1 MSDKRFLGNI
11 ITPTPTA
18 PAGPFQDGAAS
29 GTWSLQEAFS
39 YVKAGLWPTAGNQK
53 PLIEDVFST
62 YLYTGNGSTQ
72 TITNGIDLAG
82 EGGLVWVKDR
92 GVVRDH
98 VLSDTERGGSVV
110 LNSNTTDAQSS
121 YGSAG
126 FTFNSD
132 GFTLGN
138 TITINRDT
146 NTFTSWTFR
155 KAPRFFDCVEY
166 TGDGNG
172 TSFNHDL
179 GVAPAVVIVKATSG
193 VDGWIVYH
201 HSISAPTSNYLR
213 LDLTNASAALYN
225 WISVS
230 DTSVTF
236 PLGYGPTASSGTQYV
251 AYLFAHDPLGP
262 SGDGSDG
269 LIACGSYTGNGS
281 SNGPEIDLGW
291 EPQWVLVKAATGGA
305 EEWFLYDSMRGWLS
319 NATAVLGNKALR
331 PNDSAVEWDNDFSP
345 YITSTGFELNSSSSR
360 TNASGVTYI
369 YIAIRRG
376 PMRAPESGTEVFAPV
391 KRLEVSTDIMPTN
404 TGFATDL
411 VIHKPRITGSAPWFL
426 ASRLQGDDIAL
437 SSNSTAAEAS
447 YAAIIGDGFWKFD
460 SNDGAYIGS
469 GGYYNNSGNTSPNV
483 SYSFLRAPSFFDVVA
498 YTGNGIAGRTVP
510 HNLGVAPE
518 MMIVKNR
525 SGSSSWI
532 VYHFGLNNNVVP
544 EQYYLPLESTSPESQ
559 LILFNNTA
567 PTSTDFTVHSSTSVN
582 GSGSNYVAYLFSTL
596 AGISKVGFYTG
607 NGSSQTINCGFTT
620 GARFVLIRRYNSS
633 GGDWYVWDTAQ
644 GIVTGDDPN
653 LSLNTT
659 AAVEPSNDS
668 IDLDSSG
675 FIVNQVGA
683 NNINVSAA
691 RYIFYA
697 VA

>member
-1 MSDKRFLGNI
+1 MSGASKKLMSAAGAGAGGGF
-11 ITPTPTA
+11 TA
-18 PAGPFQDGAAS
+18 
-29 GTWSLQEAFS
+29 
-39 YVKAGLWPTAGNQK
+39 
-53 PLIEDVFST
+53 IEDVFHTYVYRGNST
-62 YLYTGNGSTQ
+62 NTDVVNGL
-72 TITNGIDLAG
+72 DLAG
-82 EGGLVWVKDR
+82 EGGMLWHKNRSISHQHYVF
-92 GVVRDH
+92 
-98 VLSDTERGGSVV
+98 DTERGAAPLFPYIQTNDTAAEFG
-110 LNSNTTDAQSS
+110 TTGRLVSW
-121 YGSAG
+121 
-126 FTFNSD
+126 NSD
-132 GFTLGN
+132 GYTIGDQGN
-138 TITINRDT
+138 FNETGQNNVI
-146 NTFTSWTFR
+146 WTFR
-155 KAPRFFDCVEY
+155 KAPRFFDVVTW
-166 TGDGNG
+166 TGTGGARTVDHNLG
-172 TSFNHDL
+172 TTVGSLIIKRTDISQNWYVYHRGVNFGATQFPLLVLNTTAAASANKELINSTEPTDTVFSVASDL
-179 GVAPAVVIVKATSG
+179 NTSG
-193 VDGWIVYH
+193 
-201 HSISAPTSNYLR
+201 
-213 LDLTNASAALYN
+213 
-225 WISVS
+225 
-230 DTSVTF
+230 
-236 PLGYGPTASSGTQYV
+236 GTYV
-251 AYLFAHDPLGP
+251 AYLFAHND
-262 SGDGSDG
+262 GDGEFGPDG
-269 LIACGSYTGNGS
+269 DADIIKCGSLNSGTVGNDTTV
-281 SNGPEIDLGW
+281 DLGF
-291 EPQWVLVKAATGGA
+291 EPQWILFKNSSNPAGA
-305 EEWFLYDSMRGWLS
+305 DGWWMYDTMRGWTGS
-319 NATAVLGNKALR
+319 LGDPNNKNLQAQTS
-331 PNDSAVEWDNDFSP
+331 SAEGNITN
-345 YITSTGFELNSSSSR
+345 YINITPTGFVMEGGAFDSNH
-360 TNASGVTYI
+360 TYI

-411 VIHKPRITGSAPWFL
+411 VIHKPRITGSNPWFL

-498 YTGNGIAGRTVP
+498 YSGDGVAGRTVP

-532 VYHFGLNNNVVP
+532 VYHFGLNNSVVP

-596 AGISKVGFYTG
+596 AGISKVGFYAG
-607 NGSSQTINCGFTT
+607 NGTSQTIDCGFTT

-668 IDLDSSG
+668 VDPDSSG
-675 FIVNQVGA
+675 FIVNQVA
-683 NNINVSAA
+683 ATNINVSAS

-697 VA
+697 VS